1 MLVVHPK
8 DRTTSVL
15 STLYEGMDANM
26 VSSNCSNKKM
36 EHLLHHVSTQERIML
51 LGHGSDKGLFY
62 REDDTKDEFDKI
74 IVGHPHAFHLR
85 KHGGNMVGIWCHA
98 DKFARTEGLHGFFSG
113 MIISEVKEAEEYG
126 IIASRQEILQS
137 NIIMF
142 EYLRKLLDK
151 DIPLHEIP
159 QRIKNM
165 DNEKTPLSVFN
176 YHNFH
181 YI

>member
-62 REDDTKDEFDKI
+62 REDDTKDEFDKSLLDTHTHSI
-74 IVGHPHAFHLR
+74 CVST
-85 KHGGNMVGIWCHA
+85 VVIW
-98 DKFARTEGLHGFFSG
+98 L
-113 MIISEVKEAEEYG
+113 EYG
-126 IIASRQEILQS
+126 VMLISLQEQ
-137 NIIMF
+137 
-142 EYLRKLLDK
+142 KVC
-151 DIPLHEIP
+151 
-159 QRIKNM
+159 M
-165 DNEKTPLSVFN
+165 DFSLA
-176 YHNFH
+176 
-181 YI
+181 

>member
-113 MIISEVKEAEEYG
+113 MIISEESEAEEYG
-126 IIASRQEILQS
+126 ITATKHDILKS
-137 NIIMF
+137 NTIMF
-142 EYLRKLLDK
+142 EHLRWLLDEG
-151 DIPLHEIP
+151 ITLCEIP

-165 DNEKTPLSVFN
+165 DNERTSLSVFN

>member
-36 EHLLHHVSTQERIML
+36 EHLLHNVSTQERIML

-62 REDDTKDEFDKI
+62 RGDDTKDEFDKI
-74 IVGHPHAFHLR
+74 IVGHPHSFHLR
-85 KHGGNMVGIWCHA
+85 KHGGNLIGIWCHA
-98 DKFARTEGLHGFFSG
+98 DKFARAEGLHGLFSG
-113 MIISEVKEAEEYG
+113 MIISEKQEAEEYG
-126 IIASRQEILQS
+126 ITATKQEILKS
-137 NIIMF
+137 NTIMF
-142 EYLRKLLDK
+142 EHLRCLLDE
-151 DIPLHEIP
+151 DIPLCEMP
-159 QRIKNM
+159 QRIKDM
-165 DNEKTPLSVFN
+165 DDKKTPLSVFN

>member
-15 STLYEGMDANM
+15 SALYEGKETNV
-26 VSSNCSNKKM
+26 VSDNCSCKVM
-36 EHLLHHVSTQERIML
+36 EHLLHHVSAQERIML

-62 REDDTKDEFDKI
+62 REDDTKAEFDKI

-85 KHGGNMVGIWCHA
+85 KHGGNIIGVWCHA
-98 DKFARTEGLHGFFSG
+98 DMFARTEGLHGLFSG
-113 MIISEVKEAEEYG
+113 MIISEQSEAEEYG
-126 IIASRQEILQS
+126 IVATEQEILKS
-137 NIIMF
+137 NTIMF
-142 EYLRKLLDK
+142 EHLRWLLDE
-151 DIPLHEIP
+151 DIPLCEIP
-159 QRIKNM
+159 QRIKDM
-165 DNEKTPLSVFN
+165 DDENTPLSVFN

>member
-36 EHLLHHVSTQERIML
+36 EHLLHNVSTQERIML

-62 REDDTKDEFDKI
+62 RGDDTKDEFDKI

-85 KHGGNMVGIWCHA
+85 KHGGNLIGIWCHGYTTG
-98 DKFARTEGLHGFFSG
+98 DSK
-113 MIISEVKEAEEYG
+113 V
-126 IIASRQEILQS
+126 Q
-137 NIIMF
+137 
-142 EYLRKLLDK
+142 
-151 DIPLHEIP
+151 
-159 QRIKNM
+159 
-165 DNEKTPLSVFN
+165 
-176 YHNFH
+176 YHH
-181 YI
+181 VWTLTLAT